1 LSAIWATARSFLLRR
16 RRLLLPDCRIPYFFF
31 VGDGDG
37 FTIVAVG
44 AAAGAAGAGVGV
56 FTTGVGV
63 TNGACSGTP
72 DCNTELVPVIM
83 GSESTNANN
92 IKAAA
97 APIVILDNNVWVPL
111 GPKAVLETE
120 LEKSAPASAFPGCSR
135 TVTTSTMHAKMNNP

>member
-1 LSAIWATARSFLLRR
+1 L
-16 RRLLLPDCRIPYFFF
+16 

-63 TNGACSGTP
+63 TNGAGSGTP
-72 DCNTELVPVIM
+72 DCNTELVPVII
-83 GSESTNANN
+83 GSESINANN
-92 IKAAA
+92 MKAAA